1 MIVSSI
7 AAIAANHAIG
17 KDNDLIWDLP
27 DDMRFFMT
35 KTKGHFVIMGR
46 KNYES
51 IPEKYRPLKG
61 RTNVIVTRSN
71 SYEAQGAVVVNTLE
85 EALANAKEAG
95 EVEAYVIG
103 GGQIYSL
110 ALEKNLVDR
119 MYITHVHAEFEAD
132 AFYPEFDAKKWDAE
146 ILLEHPKDEK
156 HDYAFTIIEY
166 NRKR

>member
-1 MIVSSI
+1 MNLNYSQYLKHPVFKVASEIVSEY
-7 AAIAANHAIG
+7 N
-17 KDNDLIWDLP
+17 L
-27 DDMRFFMT
+27 
-35 KTKGHFVIMGR
+35 
-46 KNYES
+46 
-51 IPEKYRPLKG
+51 
-61 RTNVIVTRSN
+61 
-71 SYEAQGAVVVNTLE
+71 
-85 EALANAKEAG
+85 
-95 EVEAYVIG
+95 EAYVIG